1 MKTNIGG
8 GTFHLINYVL
18 FFFIIL
24 VLSCTSTSYMR
35 LKGSDFE
42 KNLPGRWEGYWSH
55 HSGPKGKLRI
65 NITGI
70 DGNKVHLT
78 GYAQGGANVPDQ
90 DQVYGRVENSKLLL
104 TWPISGGQ
112 EEYKMKRDDSENLI
126 LDGNWKGQTDSGK
139 VRLKKIE

>member
-1 MKTNIGG
+1 MKTIIGG
-8 GTFHLINYVL
+8 DNFHLMKNVL

-35 LKGSDFE
+35 LEGSDFE
-42 KNLPGRWEGYWSH
+42 KNLPGRWEGYWH
-55 HSGPKGKLRI
+55 FLNEKGKI
-65 NITGI
+65 HIKIKGI

-78 GYAQGGANVPDQ
+78 GYAQGSANIGAQ

-126 LDGNWKGQTDSGK
+126 LDGNWKGQTVSGK
-139 VRLKKIE
+139 VRLRKIE